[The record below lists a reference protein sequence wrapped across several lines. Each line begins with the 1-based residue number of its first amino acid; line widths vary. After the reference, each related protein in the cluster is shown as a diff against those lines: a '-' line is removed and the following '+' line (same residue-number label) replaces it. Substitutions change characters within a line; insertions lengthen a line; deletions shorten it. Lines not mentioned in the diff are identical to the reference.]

1 MQKKNY
7 KYIFFDLDHTIWDFE
22 TNAKI
27 AIQHT
32 FEKNN
37 LSQRGIEDFNLFFE
51 RYSHHNHQLWDRY
64 TKGFIKQEELRWR
77 RMFRA
82 LLDFKIGDEIL
93 SKKMSDEFLEELPNQ
108 SSVFPYTYEI
118 LDYLKNKNYPL
129 FLITNGFETI
139 QTKKLAN
146 SKLDKYFDYMI
157 TSEASN
163 SLKPNKE
170 IFEYALANTKATI
183 AESIMIGDNLDAD
196 ILGAQNVGIDT
207 VFANHIQVDAGT
219 IVPTY
224 TIKHLQELEEIL

>member
-37 LSQRGIEDFNLFFE
+37 LLQRGIEDFNLFFE
-51 RYSHHNHQLWDRY
+51 RYSHHNVKLWDRY
-64 TKGFIKQEELRWR
+64 TKGLIKQEELRWR

-82 LLDFKIGDEIL
+82 LLDFKIGDEVL

-108 SSVFPYTYEI
+108 SCVFPYTYEI

-129 FLITNGFETI
+129 YLITNGFEKV
-139 QTKKLAN
+139 QTKKLTN
-146 SKLDKYFDYMI
+146 SGLDKYFDYMI

-170 IFEYALANTKATI
+170 IFEYALTNTKAT
-183 AESIMIGDNLDAD
+183 AEESIMIGDNLDAD
-196 ILGAQNVGIDT
+196 ILGAQNIGIDT
-207 VFANHIQVDAGT
+207 VFVNHINADAGIIT
-219 IVPTY
+219 PTY
-224 TIKHLQELEEIL
+224 TISHLKELEEIL